1 MNLKW
6 LMMFEMVIQYMLC
19 YAIAFF
25 LGFLTCALCVMFLVY
40 NQIRNAK
47 LKAINL
53 IRMKHARRDRR

>member
-1 MNLKW
+1 MIGK
-6 LMMFEMVIQYMLC
+6 VIEYMLC

-25 LGFLTCALCVMFLVY
+25 LGFLTCALCVMFVVY

-47 LKAINL
+47 IKAVNL